1 MTERQRRPLWAP
13 LPFLALARHGRHCCN
28 VALASFLD
36 ELMIRAP
43 DPAVSIPLQAIAV
56 TRPPAVAE
64 TGALL
69 PVRLGNTA
77 LPGASD
83 GVAPA
88 VIGTVSWRRVLVA
101 VGTLAALGSVAY
113 WTFGQPVFA
122 VGSRANVPAPAP
134 KPGGAG
140 RSVDWTALDSVLRQ
154 SVG

>member
-13 LPFLALARHGRHCCN
+13 LPFLALARQGLHCCTRT
-28 VALASFLD
+28 LASFMD
-36 ELMIRAP
+36 GLMIRAP

-56 TRPPAVAE
+56 TRPPGAAE

-69 PVRLGNTA
+69 PVRMGNTA
-77 LPGASD
+77 LPGAAD

-88 VIGTVSWRRVLVA
+88 ATGAVSWRRILVA

-113 WTFGQPVFA
+113 WTFGQPVFSI
-122 VGSRANVPAPAP
+122 GSRSHGRASAPGP
-134 KPGGAG
+134 RGGS
-140 RSVDWTALDSVLRQ
+140 RVVDWAAMDRILRK